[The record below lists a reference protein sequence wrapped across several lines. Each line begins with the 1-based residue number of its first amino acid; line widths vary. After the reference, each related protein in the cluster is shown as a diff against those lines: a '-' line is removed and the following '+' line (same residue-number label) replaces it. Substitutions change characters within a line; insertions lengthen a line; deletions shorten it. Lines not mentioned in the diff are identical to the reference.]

1 MALLSPLYSVAD
13 ICASWGVE
21 DVIICPGSRSAALTL
36 AFNRNGQFRIK
47 VITDERSAAFVGLG
61 LAQQSGKPV
70 VLICTSGTAVL
81 NFAPAVTEAFFQKVP
96 LLILSADRPPEWINQ
111 YDGQTIYQSKA
122 FGKHIVKD
130 YDFPADYTHPDA
142 VWSIERQTNEALAH
156 CRKGP
161 VHINIPIREPFY
173 PLPEE
178 KYEGKGRYIPF
189 AKFSQQVQ
197 LAEEQV
203 KEWSDAKSILVAI
216 GQNTKDL
223 EEDLARLVQDN
234 RVILLVDVISNV
246 GLEKKITSHDLF
258 LSQSGSKFDLL
269 VTLGKSFISKTLKQF
284 FRKNPPRVHWHVE
297 EENNILDPFQSITVR
312 FPLSTTDFLKALPI
326 SEVSTPSDIWIAEE
340 KKTKAHIENFI
351 SKAPFGELKAT
362 ATIFE
367 KVESK
372 EVLHLGNSMPVRYG
386 NLLQGFLKPQ
396 IKVYSNRGTS
406 GIDGIVSTAIGQ
418 ALGTEQRVH
427 CIVGDISF
435 FYDSNALFAAKP
447 KNLKVYVIQNGGGN
461 IFRII
466 DGPSKQA
473 ELEQYFITPQNR
485 SAEHLAKEAG
495 FRYYRVSTQEE
506 LEDALNQKEDV
517 AALFEIIVDGVEDA
531 KIFKHLK
538 SSLIL

>member
-1 MALLSPLYSVAD
+1 MALLSPLYKIAD
-13 ICASWGVE
+13 ICASWGVK

-36 AFNRNGQFRIK
+36 AFNRNGQFRTK

-61 LAQQSGKPV
+61 VAQQTGKPV

-81 NFAPAVTEAFFQKVP
+81 NFAPAVTEAFFQQVP

-122 FGKHIVKD
+122 FGKHIIKD

-156 CRKGP
+156 CKKGP

-189 AKFSQQVQ
+189 AKISQQVQ
-197 LAEEQV
+197 LAEEQI
-203 KEWSDAKSILVAI
+203 KEWSEAKNILVAI
-216 GQNTKDL
+216 GQNTEDF
-223 EEDLARLVQDN
+223 EEELSRLLQDKRVTLLA
-234 RVILLVDVISNV
+234 DVISNV

-258 LSQSGSKFDLL
+258 LSQADSKFDFL
-269 VTLGKSFISKTLKQF
+269 VTLGKSFISKPLKQF
-284 FRKNPPRVHWHVE
+284 FRKNPPSVHWHVE
-297 EENNILDPFQSITVR
+297 EEASILDPFQSITVR
-312 FPLSTTDFLKALPI
+312 IPLSTRDFLKALPVNDKAI
-326 SEVSTPSDIWIAEE
+326 ASDIWFEE
-340 KKTKAHIENFI
+340 ENKTKAYVEDFI
-351 SKAPFGELKAT
+351 SNAPFGELKAI

-367 KVESK
+367 KVERK
-372 EVLHLGNSMPVRYG
+372 EILHLGNSMPVRYG
-386 NLLQGFLKPQ
+386 NLLQGYLKSN

-418 ALGTEQRVH
+418 AMGTENRVH

-485 SAEHLAKEAG
+485 RAEHLAREAG
-495 FRYYRVSTQEE
+495 YKYYRVSTQEE
-506 LEDALNQKEDV
+506 LEAALNQKEDV
-517 AALFEIIVDGVEDA
+517 AALFEIMVEGVEDA

-538 SSLIL
+538 SGLIL